1 MTIKSSSVLPGTM
14 RQDIDPRWLL
24 ATGSANAFAA
34 GHLVDPLVHV
44 RVGPGLAAEAGTAL
58 YIHSERIIEIDSNV
72 MLPGADPDRVD
83 FMMKSWRLL
92 HPLAVGSLLH
102 ECSHELATRDL
113 PNEMCHRWGLAGLPY
128 TQAHV
133 DIMMTLEEHRCEAI
147 FAKKYPQARP
157 FFARLVL
164 DLISRNIK
172 LHKTPYSAAGLLAL
186 VMGRE
191 ASGTLTAD
199 QVAPF
204 RTHIESVLTAYQVEA
219 LMSLIARYDKAAFS
233 DVTEVH
239 NVITEWLKVLKID
252 TSDPEEPGVVF
263 IMITNDDGDEDGDPA
278 GAGAGDGDGESF
290 GDAVARIAADLGTDI
305 VLEMGDQAQEEAT
318 KETAA
323 KNGKNNK
330 EAENAQKVANTIF
343 TVSTI
348 PEKATRSSTH
358 VRWVDPTAEE
368 IAASTLLAQTLQ
380 NLAVQDPEVVRT
392 RMTRPGKRLNGRG
405 LMQRY
410 TTEMQGRIPQV
421 PYWDGNHRR
430 IPPNPKLRVG
440 VLVDVSGSMS
450 GYAEPL
456 ASTAYILSQAI
467 TKADGEFTTIAF
479 GSSAYGVI
487 RSGQIVTKKPLIY
500 PRDGWENI
508 RDAVTGANGE
518 LGLLQQPDG
527 VRMLFVLSDG
537 QYGQPDQYKFA
548 DEFFGYTGPKEGV
561 HVVHVLLQPESDKRW
576 LHGNPIPPIL
586 LHNTTSLECA
596 RILGNT
602 VRDLAEASLVH

>member
-1 MTIKSSSVLPGTM
+1 MTIKPSILPGAL
-14 RQDIDPRWLL
+14 RPDIDPKWLL
-24 ATGSANAFAA
+24 ATGSANTFAA
-34 GHLVDPLVHV
+34 NYLVDPLVHV
-44 RVGPGLAAEAGTAL
+44 RLGPGLAAGVGTAV
-58 YIHSERIIEIDSNV
+58 YIHDDRIIEIDSDM
-72 MLPGADPDRVD
+72 MLPGADPDQVD
-83 FMMKSWRLL
+83 FLKKSWRLL

-102 ECSHELATRDL
+102 ECSHELATREFPTEL
-113 PNEMCHRWGLAGLPY
+113 LERWKLAKLPY
-128 TQAHV
+128 TQTHV

-164 DLISRNIK
+164 DIISRNIK
-172 LHKTPYSAAGLLAL
+172 LHNTAYSAAGLLAL

-191 ASGTLTAD
+191 ACGTLTAE

-204 RTHIESVLTAYQVEA
+204 RQQIETVLSAQQVEA

-233 DVTEVH
+233 DAEGVH
-239 NVITEWLKVLKID
+239 QVITEWLEVLGVD
-252 TSDPEEPGVVF
+252 LSDPEESSPVLL
-263 IMITNDDGDEDGDPA
+263 MTPQDSDNSATDDPSGD
-278 GAGAGDGDGESF
+278 GDGDGESF
-290 GDAVARIAADLGTDI
+290 GEAVARVAAEMGMDI
-305 VLEMGDQAQEEAT
+305 VLDMGDQAQEEAD
-318 KETAA
+318 KEAA
-323 KNGKNNK
+323 AANGKNAEEAK
-330 EAENAQKVANTIF
+330 EAQKMANIIF
-343 TVSTI
+343 TSSAI
-348 PEKATRSSTH
+348 SEKQTHTSTH
-358 VRWVDPTAEE
+358 VTWVDPTAEE
-368 IAASTLLAQTLQ
+368 RAASTLLAQTLQ
-380 NLAVQDPEVVRT
+380 NLAVQDPEIVRT

-456 ASTAYILSQAI
+456 ASTAYILSQSI

-487 RSGQIVTKKPLIY
+487 RSGQVVTKKPLIY
-500 PRDGWENI
+500 PCDGWENI
-508 RDAVTGANGE
+508 RDAITGADGE
-518 LGLLQQPDG
+518 LGLLHQPDG
-527 VRMLFVLSDG
+527 VRVLFILSDG
-537 QYGQPDQYKFA
+537 HYYRPDQHKFA

-561 HVVHVLLQPESDKRW
+561 HVVHVLLRPESDMTW

-586 LHNTTSLECA
+586 LHKVNPLECA
-596 RILGNT
+596 RILGDT
-602 VRDLAEASLVH
+602 VRDLAEASLAR

>member
-204 RTHIESVLTAYQVEA
+204 RTHIESVLTTYQVEA

-233 DVTEVH
+233 DATEVH

-263 IMITNDDGDEDGDPA
+263 IMITNDDASTDPA
-278 GAGAGDGDGESF
+278 EP
-290 GDAVARIAADLGTDI
+290 RR
-305 VLEMGDQAQEEAT
+305 
-318 KETAA
+318 
-323 KNGKNNK
+323 
-330 EAENAQKVANTIF
+330 
-343 TVSTI
+343 
-348 PEKATRSSTH
+348 TRSRSGAYTNDTPREAPERSWTYAALHNRDAGSNPTGTVLGRKPPTYPAEPETTRRCARRRVRQH
-358 VRWVDPTAEE
+358 VR
-368 IAASTLLAQTLQ
+368 IC
-380 NLAVQDPEVVRT
+380 RT
-392 RMTRPGKRLNGRG
+392 PREYGIHLVSGHH
-405 LMQRY
+405 
-410 TTEMQGRIPQV
+410 QGR
-421 PYWDGNHRR
+421 R
-430 IPPNPKLRVG
+430 
-440 VLVDVSGSMS
+440 
-450 GYAEPL
+450 
-456 ASTAYILSQAI
+456 
-467 TKADGEFTTIAF
+467 
-479 GSSAYGVI
+479 
-487 RSGQIVTKKPLIY
+487 
-500 PRDGWENI
+500 
-508 RDAVTGANGE
+508 
-518 LGLLQQPDG
+518 
-527 VRMLFVLSDG
+527 
-537 QYGQPDQYKFA
+537 
-548 DEFFGYTGPKEGV
+548 
-561 HVVHVLLQPESDKRW
+561 
-576 LHGNPIPPIL
+576 
-586 LHNTTSLECA
+586 
-596 RILGNT
+596 
-602 VRDLAEASLVH
+602 